1 MDFTNDKPIYLQV
14 IEDITSRIVSG
25 EITAGDKLPSSRELA
40 LYYRINPNTASRV
53 YAELERR
60 GLVYTK
66 RGIGT
71 FVREGNL
78 SELKSEKVRKA
89 MEAFIETMTG
99 LGLNDEEIEEEL
111 SVYLK
116 KRKDLK

>member
-25 EITAGDKLPSSRELA
+25 EIAAGEKLPSSRELA
-40 LYYRINPNTASRV
+40 VTYTINPNTASRV

-60 GLVYTK
+60 GVVYTK

-71 FVREGNL
+71 FVREANV
-78 SELKSEKVRKA
+78 SELKQEKVKKA
-89 MEAFIETMTG
+89 VEEFVETMRS
-99 LGLNDEEIEEEL
+99 LGLKDEEIEAELAACLEE
-111 SVYLK
+111 
-116 KRKDLK
+116 RK

>member
-1 MDFTNDKPIYLQV
+1 MEFTNDKPIYLQV

-25 EITAGDKLPSSRELA
+25 EIAAGDRLPSSRELA
-40 LYYRINPNTASRV
+40 LTYRINPNTASRV

-71 FVREGNL
+71 FVSDGNL
-78 SELKSEKVRKA
+78 ENLKHEKVTKA
-89 MEAFIETMTG
+89 IEEFVEAMRG
-99 LGLNDEEIEEEL
+99 LGLTGEEIEREL
-111 SVYLK
+111 LAYLE